1 MVLEKHFFFSFSIIF
16 QYIFQYSFL
25 ILNLS
30 IECLEL
36 SYCVFKKVLHLKK
49 FHIKLE
55 KDFVMKVHYFDM
67 IVWKCIMQNM
77 FWHTR
82 SLYHIK
88 LGFLWVFCCVKVLP
102 RFCLTDMFLLFMR
115 TFIWGNV
122 WVCISRG
129 FWNTTGR
136 SYDF

>member
-1 MVLEKHFFFSFSIIF
+1 MVLEKHFFFIFSIIF

-67 IVWKCIMQNM
+67 IVWKYIMQNM

-88 LGFLWVFCCVKVLP
+88 LGFFMSLLLCKSTAKILANRYVFIIYEN
-102 RFCLTDMFLLFMR
+102 FHMR
-115 TFIWGNV
+115 
-122 WVCISRG
+122 
-129 FWNTTGR
+129 
-136 SYDF
+136 